1 MEGIEEN
8 EKRLMQ
14 LRYRHNTKIA
24 LIKGFSHIL
33 IGVILVVFY
42 FVIKEYFGGHDETI
56 AKSIRNIA
64 FLWLLSWYF
73 FADTVIYKCSKKL
86 LPPLF
91 RKKNL
96 P

>member
-14 LRYRHNTKIA
+14 LRYRHNKKKA

-42 FVIKEYFGGHDETI
+42 FVFKEYFGGHDETI

-64 FLWLLSWYF
+64 FLWLCWLL
-73 FADTVIYKCSKKL
+73 FADAVIYKCSKKL

-91 RKKNL
+91 RKKYL